1 MGEWEWSWCKY
12 MMQCLNTEYAGNV
25 NSNCIGLKNS
35 VMWIG
40 KILKMGKKTLN
51 TG

>member
-1 MGEWEWSWCKY
+1 

-35 VMWIG
+35 VTWIG
-40 KILKMGKKTLN
+40 KILKMEKN
-51 TG
+51 TEYRLMILILVFYERD

>member
-1 MGEWEWSWCKY
+1 

-25 NSNCIGLKNS
+25 NTNSIGFKNN

-40 KILKMGKKTLN
+40 KISKKKEKKTLN